1 MPILEAR
8 VVVRPYAAAVSRLE
22 AGQAARTVRSWLRW
36 VTQAKPGDY
45 VIALSA
51 ASASTPVI
59 GRHIQPISGMVALGV
74 CGRTYLPSIVSAMT
88 KARFDPDGRQ
98 YRGQQ
103 LAHTPAV
110 LTEALQGI
118 VSADDLARPWPSQ
131 KQLAPLWK
139 AAGQRRYVYRSS
151 VRYGDHPSQLLDVW
165 RQEDLPATPAPV
177 LVFIPGGA
185 WVFGSRAL
193 QGHALMAH
201 LVRRGWVCLSLQY
214 RTSPQHRWP
223 RQMTDVKAA
232 IAWARANV
240 DHFGG
245 DPNFIV
251 AAGCSAGG
259 HLATLAG
266 LTANDPQWQAH
277 LPADAETSVDAVV
290 STYGIY
296 DWQDRSTVQ
305 RARFMEFLERVVVKR
320 SQLRRPEVF
329 RAASPIDRV
338 HKAAPPFLVVHGSRD
353 SLIPV
358 GEARAFVHK
367 LRSVSKAT
375 VGYVELPGVGH
386 GFDLTD
392 AARTGAVVAATGRFL
407 RQIHQDRST
416 AEAGAQ
422 HRCRCAVP

>member
-1 MPILEAR
+1 M
-8 VVVRPYAAAVSRLE
+8 VVRPYAAAVSRLE

-151 VRYGDHPSQLLDVW
+151 VHYGDHPSQLLDVW

-266 LTANDPQWQAH
+266 LTVNDPQWQAD
-277 LPADAETSVDAVV
+277 LPADADTSVDAVV

-329 RAASPIDRV
+329 RAASPIERV

-407 RQIHQDRST
+407 RQIHQNRPT
-416 AEAGAQ
+416 AEAGA
-422 HRCRCAVP
+422 AI